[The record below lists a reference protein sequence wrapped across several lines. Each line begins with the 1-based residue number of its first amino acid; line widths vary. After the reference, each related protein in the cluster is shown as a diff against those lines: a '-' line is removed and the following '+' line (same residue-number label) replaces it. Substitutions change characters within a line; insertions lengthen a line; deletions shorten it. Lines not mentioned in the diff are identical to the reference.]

1 MPIVHDVLH
10 EQHDQIKAQFGK
22 LSEADRMLQDTRA
35 ELSRLGDLGDL
46 VTPEDVIKGA
56 GNLVAKGG
64 SPMEIA
70 KLLSDLP
77 ESGPQIQAWLAG
89 HEQVLA
95 QHEAALAPVLA
106 EGRHALGL
114 ASMRVLAG
122 HALQPPSVPGGP
134 SPASA
139 EQAPAEPGQSPANP
153 LSAPGA

>member
-22 LSEADRMLQDTRA
+22 LETADRMLQDTRA

-95 QHEAALAPVLA
+95 QHEAVLQPVLQA
-106 EGRHALGL
+106 GRHALGVS
-114 ASMRVLAG
+114 AMRVLTG
-122 HALQPPSVPGGP
+122 HAMQPPNVPGGP

-139 EQAPAEPGQSPANP
+139 EQAPVGPESAPGNP
-153 LSAPGA
+153 LSTPGA